1 VKLNILMTIDRPMS
15 RYSFKIMTLILWLRD
30 IFNPPHRMLG
40 QLDSI
45 KSGAYVLDYGSG
57 PGSYSIAAS
66 ELVGHTGKVYA
77 VDIHPVAVRE
87 VQNKANEKGIPNLEA
102 LLTNCNLE
110 IPDSSID
117 VVLLIYVLH
126 DFKNP
131 PSILSELGRV
141 LKHDGI
147 LVAKDQKLQN
157 DKVISIVTSTN
168 FKLIKKLQQ
177 ENKKKSVLVFGKC

>member
-1 VKLNILMTIDRPMS
+1 MTIDKPMS
-15 RYSFKIMTLILWLRD
+15 WFSFKIMTLILWLRD
-30 IFNPPHRMLG
+30 IFNSPQRILG
-40 QLDSI
+40 QIDDI
-45 KSGAYVLDYGSG
+45 RPGAHILDYGCG

-77 VDIHPVAVRE
+77 VDIHPVAVSE
-87 VQNKANEKGIPNLEA
+87 VQNKANEKGIPNLET

-131 PSILSELGRV
+131 RSILSELGRV
-141 LKHDGI
+141 LKHNGI
-147 LVAKDQKLQN
+147 LVVKDQKLEN
-157 DKVISIVTSTN
+157 DKVISIVSSTN

-177 ENKKKSVLVFGKC
+177 ENKKKSVLVFGKD

>member
-1 VKLNILMTIDRPMS
+1 MKDRPMN
-15 RYSFKIMTLILWLRD
+15 RYSFKIMTLILRLRD
-30 IFNPPHRMLG
+30 IFSPPERMLG
-40 QLDSI
+40 QIDDI
-45 KSGAYVLDYGSG
+45 KPGAYILDYGCG
-57 PGSYSIAAS
+57 PGSYSIAVS
-66 ELVGHTGKVYA
+66 ELVGPTGKIYA

-87 VQNKANEKGIPNLEA
+87 VQNKANEKGIPNLET

-131 PSILSELGRV
+131 CSILSELGRV

-147 LVAKDQKLQN
+147 LVVKDQKLEN
-157 DKVISIVTSTN
+157 DKVISIVSSTN
-168 FKLIKKLQQ
+168 FRLIKKLQQ
-177 ENKKKSVLVFGKC
+177 ENKKKSVLVFGKG

>member
-1 VKLNILMTIDRPMS
+1 MKDRPVN
-15 RYSFKIMTLILWLRD
+15 RYSFKIMTLILRLRD
-30 IFNPPHRMLG
+30 IFSPPERMLG
-40 QLDSI
+40 QINDI
-45 KSGAYVLDYGSG
+45 KPGAYILDYGCG
-57 PGSYSIAAS
+57 PGSYSIAVS
-66 ELVGHTGKVYA
+66 ELVGPTGKVYA

-87 VQNKANEKGIPNLEA
+87 VQNKANEKGIPNLET

-131 PSILSELGRV
+131 SSILSELGRV

-147 LVAKDQKLQN
+147 LVVKDQKLEN
-157 DKVISIVTSTN
+157 DKVISIVSSTN
-168 FKLIKKLQQ
+168 FRLIKKLQQ
-177 ENKKKSVLVFGKC
+177 ENKKKSVLVFGKG

>member
-1 VKLNILMTIDRPMS
+1 MTVDKPMS
-15 RYSFKIMTLILWLRD
+15 RYNFKIMTLILRLRD
-30 IFNPPHRMLG
+30 IFNPPQRILG
-40 QLDSI
+40 QIDDI
-45 KSGAYVLDYGSG
+45 RPGAHILDYGWG

-77 VDIHPVAVRE
+77 VDINPVAVRE
-87 VQNKANEKGIPNLEA
+87 IQNKANEKGIPNLET

-131 PSILSELGRV
+131 RSILSELCRV
-141 LKHDGI
+141 LKPDGI
-147 LVAKDQKLQN
+147 LVVKDQKLEN
-157 DKVISIVTSTN
+157 DKVISIVIPRN
-168 FKLIKKLQQ
+168 FKLSKTVQ
-177 ENKKKSVLVFGKC
+177 ENRKKTMMVFTTA